1 MYVVTGVPM
10 VLAQSSLTT
19 FVGRQAPLAEARA
32 LLLESRLLTVTG
44 PGGIGK
50 TRFVRELAALV
61 RCDFPAGVGLV
72 DLAALADGRQVAA
85 HSASS
90 LGVQDA

>member
-1 MYVVTGVPM
+1 
-10 VLAQSSLTT
+10 
-19 FVGRQAPLAEARA
+19 
-32 LLLESRLLTVTG
+32 
-44 PGGIGK
+44 
-50 TRFVRELAALV
+50 VRELAALV